1 MDISELLL
9 NQAAAGGAAGPKA
22 EAVGLR
28 HDADSDFSDEKRKKV
43 ARDFESVFV
52 HELLKSM
59 AETIPDSDTAD
70 QSSKQIKSMY
80 WSHMAQAI
88 ADKGGLGFW
97 KDIYNSMAPAGPEAA
112 GLQHNQDVR
121 QILDKSA

>member
-9 NQAAAGGAAGPKA
+9 NQAAAAGAAGPKA
-22 EAVGLR
+22 EEAGFR
-28 HDADSDFSDEKRKKV
+28 HEADTDLADEKRKKV
-43 ARDFESVFV
+43 ATDFESVFV

-70 QSSKQIKSMY
+70 QSSRQIKSMY
-80 WSHMAQAI
+80 WSYMAQAV

-97 KDIYNSMAPAGPEAA
+97 KDIYDSMAPVGSEAA
-112 GLQHNQDVR
+112 RVQSNQDVR
-121 QILDKSA
+121 HILDKSV